1 MNLYDD
7 LQILIIHD
15 INKNIIQQGFYIIV
29 FAFEKEEKENFLK
42 KSVNVQKYQIL
53 TFWKNNKLFSIS

>member
-42 KSVNVQKYQIL
+42 NQLMSRNIR
-53 TFWKNNKLFSIS
+53 F